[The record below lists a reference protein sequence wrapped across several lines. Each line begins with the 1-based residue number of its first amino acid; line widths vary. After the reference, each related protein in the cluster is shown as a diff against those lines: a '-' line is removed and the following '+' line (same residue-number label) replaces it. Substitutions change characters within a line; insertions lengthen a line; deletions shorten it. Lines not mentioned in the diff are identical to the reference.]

1 MSSCAQCW
9 KERKSCEQPAGPAPN
24 CPSCRASS
32 SRTRVIFVPL
42 SFARWSKDSVA
53 FGTLIGSAIF
63 IEDYDPAHGQALGPV
78 LLDGEGNKLCG
89 KTGSILRVCLCK
101 LAKLAQAAAEQNR
114 TLEKIIARIA
124 SLLKSLHITRLLED
138 PPPQLFLAACL
149 FFAFAIVALQHLHK
163 ADIYLNRILVSGS
176 VIGCAAAFQT
186 TNVLMVL
193 KSYLAWSA
201 ILALFLSVIVHW
213 AMRLWQGP
221 QSLNDELEIGRI
233 SIDLVGSYY
242 RRESQGG
249 VGQKAS

>member
-1 MSSCAQCW
+1 
-9 KERKSCEQPAGPAPN
+9 
-24 CPSCRASS
+24 
-32 SRTRVIFVPL
+32 VPL
-42 SFARWSKDSVA
+42 SFARWLKDSVA

-63 IEDYDPAHGQALGPV
+63 IEDYDPAHGQALVPV
-78 LLDGEGNKLCG
+78 LLDGEGNELCW

-114 TLEKIIARIA
+114 TLEKIIVRRVRTLGTHKNFTDTASKAQIA
-124 SLLKSLHITRLLED
+124 SLLKTLHITRLLED

-149 FFAFAIVALQHLHK
+149 FFAFAIVALQHSHK

-176 VIGCAAAFQT
+176 MIGCAAAFQT

-221 QSLNDELEIGRI
+221 QSLNDELEIGCI
-233 SIDLVGSYY
+233 STDLVGSCYQ
-242 RRESQGG
+242 RESQGD
-249 VGQKAS
+249 VGLKASQR

>member
-1 MSSCAQCW
+1 M
-9 KERKSCEQPAGPAPN
+9 
-24 CPSCRASS
+24 
-32 SRTRVIFVPL
+32 PL
-42 SFARWSKDSVA
+42 SFARWLKDSVA

-114 TLEKIIARIA
+114 TLEKIIVRRVRTLGTHQNFTDTASKALIA
-124 SLLKSLHITRLLED
+124 SLLKTLHITRLLED

-163 ADIYLNRILVSGS
+163 ADIYLNRILVSGL

-186 TNVLMVL
+186 TNILMVL

-221 QSLNDELEIGRI
+221 QSLNDELEIGSI

-249 VGQKAS
+249 VGQKASQR

>member
-1 MSSCAQCW
+1 M
-9 KERKSCEQPAGPAPN
+9 
-24 CPSCRASS
+24 
-32 SRTRVIFVPL
+32 PL
-42 SFARWSKDSVA
+42 SFARWLKGSVA

-114 TLEKIIARIA
+114 TLEKIIVRRVRTLGTHQNFTDTASKARIA
-124 SLLKSLHITRLLED
+124 SLLKTLHITRLLED

-249 VGQKAS
+249 VGQKASQR